1 MKVLQINSFF
11 TVGGPPRI
19 VNGIYDTLIEE
30 GHECK
35 IAAAREKKYV
45 QKDSSLTMLT

>member
-11 TVGGPPRI
+11 SVGGPPRI
-19 VNGIYDTLIEE
+19 VNGIYDTLKEQ

-35 IAAAREKKYV
+35 IAAVCLNDTGIRKV
-45 QKDSSLTMLT
+45 RN